1 MRALFALLLIF
12 FLTGALQI
20 TGNNTFAKKAIG
32 FNTGTDTTEIECIVS
47 GEIGLSESLLENLE
61 DQDNKITAFA
71 LQNTLSES
79 DPASLACINKG
90 KINTIFQSVLIF
102 YTNLPPPC

>member
-20 TGNNTFAKKAIG
+20 TGNNTFIKKDIG
-32 FNTGTDTTEIECIVS
+32 FNTGADTTEIECIVL
-47 GEIGLSESLLENLE
+47 GEIGLSDSLLENLE
-61 DQDNKITAFA
+61 DQDNKTTVFA

-79 DPASLACINKG
+79 YHTSTAGINNG
-90 KINTIFQSVLIF
+90 KINTVFQSVLIF